1 MILPSR
7 LTGWAHIYNTV
18 SEKQSIWCQVTWMSH
33 DYLSV
38 CLNIYSR
45 KKVLCYMVLCS
56 VSDKLM
62 NLVNSLILSL
72 LYIPNFTHYVHI
84 ICYTLKIA
92 FYCLALHTSFVVACN
107 RFVGNLNVTFF
118 TPAVIINYSMSNILR
133 VLCGFHFIIWLC
145 IYLPQKQCSVTWG
158 HFHS

>member
-1 MILPSR
+1 M
-7 LTGWAHIYNTV
+7 
-18 SEKQSIWCQVTWMSH
+18 CH

-45 KKVLCYMVLCS
+45 KKGLCYTVPCS

-62 NLVNSLILSL
+62 NLVDSLILSF
-72 LYIPNFTHYVHI
+72 LYMPNFKYHVHL
-84 ICYTLKIA
+84 CYTLKTA
-92 FYCLALHTSFVVACN
+92 FNCLPVDISFVVACN
-107 RFVGNLNVTFF
+107 RSVGNLNVTFF
-118 TPAVIINYSMSNILR
+118 TPAVIINCFMSNILR

-145 IYLPQKQCSVTWG
+145 IYLLQKQCSVTWG